1 MRKGLVALALVAA
14 AAPFL
19 ANDRPLVAKV
29 DGAWSFPAF
38 ETDAAVAAAAP
49 GGGTWRD
56 RWASMPA
63 AEGDDWIIMPPWP
76 HSPHEVCAAALE
88 GPSAEHPLGVDD
100 VGRDVLARVLHG
112 ARTALWVGIGVA
124 ALAGVLGV
132 VLGAL
137 AGLGGRAADA
147 CVRRAVEV
155 FTCFPGLLAVLAV
168 ATLFG
173 GSTLTIVLV
182 LGGVAWTAF
191 ARIVRGELLSLRER
205 PYVAAARD
213 LGAGPLQLLFRHL
226 APALRG
232 PVLATAAFVAAE
244 AILVEA
250 TLTFLGLGSGLGT
263 VSWGALLDQGR
274 AHAAEGAWHL
284 WVFPGLAVAGTV
296 IALHQS
302 GRSSGLSR
310 DRTAGTRPLPS
321 P

>member
-1 MRKGLVALALVAA
+1 MKKGLLALCLVAL

-19 ANDRPLVAKV
+19 ANDRPLVARV
-29 DGAWSFPAF
+29 DGQWSSPVLSAGVGLAP
-38 ETDAAVAAAAP
+38 DAP
-49 GGGTWRD
+49 GGGSWRD
-56 RWASMPA
+56 AWRALPA
-63 AEGDDWIIMPPWP
+63 DGGDDWIVMPPWP
-76 HSPHEVCAAALE
+76 FGPHEICAPALA
-88 GPSAEHPLGVDD
+88 GPSASHPLGVDD
-100 VGRDVLARVLHG
+100 IGRDVLARILHG
-112 ARTALWVGIGVA
+112 ARTALEVGLGVA
-124 ALAGVLGV
+124 ALAGVIGV
-132 VLGAL
+132 LLGAA
-137 AGLGGRAADA
+137 AGLGGRTADA
-147 CVRRAVEV
+147 VVRRGIEL

-168 ATLFG
+168 ATLVG
-173 GSTLTIVLV
+173 GSTATIVVV
-182 LGGVAWTAF
+182 LGAVAWTAF
-191 ARIVRGELLSLRER
+191 ARIVRGELLSLREQ

-213 LGAGPLQLLFRHL
+213 LGAGPLRLLFRHL

-302 GRSSGLSR
+302 GRPKRFSR